1 MGGWRK
7 RRNIGEEKKEWKN
20 IRKDEERGLER
31 KKRRMETVEGTGWRR
46 KEVKKEKED
55 WRRG

>member
-1 MGGWRK
+1 MEK

-31 KKRRMETVEGTGWRR
+31 KKRRMETVKGTGWRR
-46 KEVKKEKED
+46 KEVKEEKGD
-55 WRRG
+55 WRRGQNM